1 MNMSLEMW
9 AAKLNTSNFKEQ
21 KVALALMVIK
31 AKVRPSREDRY
42 NMQVL
47 QTAIDNIKPDNLCIV
62 VTHVD
67 ADP

>member
-1 MNMSLEMW
+1 
-9 AAKLNTSNFKEQ
+9 
-21 KVALALMVIK
+21 MVIK

-62 VTHVD
+62 VTFVD
-67 ADP
+67 EDP